1 MGRALLLTLLAFL
14 LVPATALAQGGGTTP
29 TTPTPT
35 VPAAPGAD
43 TDAAPTDDQVA
54 AAVAY
59 LKGRRGA
66 RKAFAVIDTKGRLS
80 GWNAD
85 RRFVTASVV
94 KAMLLVAYLR
104 RVDAAGRGLTV
115 AERALLGPMI
125 RVSDNDAAT
134 AIWRRVGDIGL
145 RRVAALVGM
154 TRFLIG
160 PQWIRSCRCSA
171 RAWARAQITAGD
183 QARLFAA
190 LDRVLPARFL
200 AYGKNLL
207 ETVVAD
213 SSWGIPSVAR
223 PLGWRAFW
231 KVGLRA
237 TGLGGLIHQA
247 ARLEDGDRV
256 MAIAVLTD
264 GDPTY
269 LYGKGTVAGVAQ
281 RLVGPATSGTP
292 ATG

>member
-1 MGRALLLTLLAFL
+1 MRTTLILALLGLL
-14 LVPATALAQGGGTTP
+14 LVPAAAGAQAGGTTP
-29 TTPTPT
+29 TTPATPT
-35 VPAAPGAD
+35 VPATPGSGE
-43 TDAAPTDDQVA
+43 AAPTSDQVA
-54 AAVAY
+54 SAVAY
-59 LKGRRGA
+59 LKARRGA

-94 KAMLLVAYLR
+94 KAMLLVSYLR
-104 RVDAAGRGLTV
+104 KVDAAGRGLTA
-115 AERALLGPMI
+115 AERALLRPMI

-134 AIWRRVGDIGL
+134 AIWRSVGDSGL
-145 RRVAALVGM
+145 RRVATLAGM
-154 TRFLIG
+154 TNFVIG
-160 PQWIRSCRCSA
+160 PQAIRSCRCSA
-171 RAWARAQITAGD
+171 RAWARAQITAAD
-183 QARLFAA
+183 QARLFYG
-190 LDRVLPARFL
+190 LDRLLPARFL

-213 SSWGIPSVAR
+213 QSWGIPSVAR
-223 PLGWRAFW
+223 PLGWRAFF

-269 LYGKGTVAGVAQ
+269 LYGKRSVAGVTQ
-281 RLVGPATSGTP
+281 RLVGPATSLTP
-292 ATG
+292 AP